1 MNSTA
6 LSPSETPSLVF
17 VRSSP
22 IHGTG
27 VFATRDI
34 CAGDRLLEYKGE
46 RISKSESARR
56 EAARHEVA
64 RQTQDGTQPEIFLF
78 ELDAETD
85 IDGDT
90 PENTARFINHSCEEN
105 CEVIAEDERLW
116 IYARRDIPAG
126 EELTFDYAFPLS
138 AFLEHPCCCGAAEC
152 AGFIVA
158 RHERRKLRRMRGGK
172 QSKN

>member
-1 MNSTA
+1 MFTPLEA
-6 LSPSETPSLVF
+6 SPPVF

-27 VFATRDI
+27 VFAARDI
-34 CAGDRLLEYKGE
+34 RVGERLLEYKGE

-56 EAARHEVA
+56 EAARRTEN
-64 RQTQDGTQPEIFLF
+64 GTQAEIFLF

-90 PENTARFINHSCEEN
+90 PENTARFVNHSCEEN
-105 CEVIAEDERLW
+105 CEVIAEEGRLW
-116 IYARRDIPAG
+116 IYAKRDIPAG

-138 AFLEHPCCCGAAEC
+138 SFLEHPCRCGAAGC
-152 AGFIVA
+152 VGYIVA
-158 RHERRKLRRMRGGK
+158 RDERRKLRRMRGGK
-172 QSKN
+172 QKLRIQD

>member
-1 MNSTA
+1 MSSTES
-6 LSPSETPSLVF
+6 LETPPPVF

-27 VFATRDI
+27 VFAARDI
-34 CAGDRLLEYKGE
+34 CAGERLLEYKGE

-56 EAARHEVA
+56 EAARRAENGAQAGV
-64 RQTQDGTQPEIFLF
+64 FLF
-78 ELDAETD
+78 VLDAETD

-90 PENTARFINHSCEEN
+90 PENTARFLNHSCEEN
-105 CEVIAEDERLW
+105 CEVIAEDRRLW
-116 IYARRDIPAG
+116 ICAKRDIPAG

-138 AFLEHPCCCGAAEC
+138 AFLEHPCHCGAAGC

-158 RHERRKLRRMRGGK
+158 RGERRKIRRMRGRMGK
-172 QSKN
+172 GKEKLRIKD